1 MTKYLY
7 FEPKG
12 GFNDVLCSTALCLG
26 YCMRNNRVL
35 LVNGLKSDYKIHFP
49 DYFET
54 PRFNK
59 YIIYDIEQ
67 IKTIC
72 LRNSHSIYPSVFQ
85 NEMNNILSG
94 KIEFTYTKNGF
105 IYKDITLKFP
115 DKNITEDIIVYSCGG
130 GGYGIQL
137 LRHVVFKKNV
147 IDICNAR
154 YKTLHKPYLGIQ
166 IRNTDIK
173 CDYVQFFNENE
184 TLIKSYSEIYLATD
198 DVNVLTFFRDKGLLV
213 KNFTTFPGEIFINL
227 HNSKI
232 DPSVKFTD
240 MISDMFI
247 LSLSNQ
253 LISPSAGGF
262 ARLIAN
268 AKDEDYFKPFVERD

>member
-12 GFNDVLCSTALCLG
+12 GFNDVLCSTALCLD
-26 YCMRNNRVL
+26 YCVSNNRVL

-54 PRFNK
+54 PRFNN
-59 YIIYDIEQ
+59 YIIYNIDQ

-72 LRNSHSIYPSVFQ
+72 VNKSLSIYPPVFQ

-94 KIEFTYTKNGF
+94 AIEFTYTKNGF
-105 IYKDITLKFP
+105 IYKDTTLTFP
-115 DKNITEDIIVYSCGG
+115 KKNITEDIIVYSCGG

-137 LRHVVFKKNV
+137 LRHVVFNKNV
-147 IDICNAR
+147 MDICNAR
-154 YKTLHKPYLGIQ
+154 YKTLRKPYLGIQ

-173 CDYVQFFNENE
+173 CDYISFFKENE

-213 KNFTTFPGEIFINL
+213 KNFTTFPEEILKNL

-232 DPSVKFTD
+232 DSSVKFAD

-262 ARLIAN
+262 ARLIKN
-268 AKDEDYFKPFVERD
+268 AKEIQYFQPFVD

>member
-12 GFNDVLCSTALCLG
+12 GFNDVLCSIGTCLN
-26 YCMRNNRVL
+26 YCVQNNRIL

-54 PRFNK
+54 PALNA
-59 YIIYDIEQ
+59 YIIYNIEQ

-72 LRNSHSIYPSVFQ
+72 LNKSRSIYPSVFQ
-85 NEMNNILSG
+85 NDMNNILSG

-105 IYKDITLKFP
+105 IYKDTTLKFP

-137 LRHVVFKKNV
+137 LQYVVFKKNV
-147 IDICNAR
+147 MDICNAR
-154 YKTLHKPYLGIQ
+154 YKTLRKPYLGIQ

-184 TLIKSYSEIYLATD
+184 SLINSYGEIYLATD
-198 DVNVLTFFRDKGLLV
+198 DVNALMFFKDKGLPV
-213 KNFTTFPGEIFINL
+213 KNFTTFPTEIFINL

-232 DPSVKFTD
+232 DPNVKFTD
-240 MISDMFI
+240 MISDMCI
-247 LSLSNQ
+247 LSLSHT
-253 LISPSAGGF
+253 LISPSGGGF
-262 ARLIAN
+262 ARLISD
-268 AKDEDYFKPFVERD
+268 AKGICYFQESD